1 MPWFYLVS
9 TSGSRYGWPDR
20 VDVSAIGH
28 DRMARPYHAGQPN
41 PTCAARMLVG
51 FIEADFSFAPI
62 CMANEPL
69 DA

>member
-1 MPWFYLVS
+1 MS
-9 TSGSRYGWPDR
+9 
-20 VDVSAIGH
+20 SA
-28 DRMARPYHAGQPN
+28 YHAGQPN
-41 PTCAARMLVG
+41 RTCAPRMLVG